1 MNYLAFRY
9 WWFIWL
15 LFLMLLLLYFFFSC
29 NTKTSTKKYENCAG
43 RATYYKNLKEIDSLM
58 LNCCECSLDTISNR
72 EEIISDSLEID
83 SIPQPP
89 KQNCRVHFSGLIMGG
104 KYVHENISEIY
115 REDYASEYV
124 GAGFYAN
131 NTSAFPKSV
140 RTTFDGIAIDKGTQ
154 LIIYSKPNFRG
165 SVLLDI
171 KGPAII
177 NNVKWKN
184 DSRYNPCNTE
194 NYTRNLQSNFP
205 QSVRYWSKSDMHAWS
220 YGSCKII
227 CSN

>member
-1 MNYLAFRY
+1 MR
-9 WWFIWL
+9 
-15 LFLMLLLLYFFFSC
+15 
-29 NTKTSTKKYENCAG
+29 
-43 RATYYKNLKEIDSLM
+43 EIDSLL
-58 LNCCECSLDTISNR
+58 LNCCECSLDTTSNR
-72 EEIISDSLEID
+72 EEQEKDSLERD

-115 REDYASEYV
+115 IEDFASEYV

-154 LIIYSKPNFRG
+154 LIIYSKSNFKG

-184 DSRYNPCNTE
+184 DSRYNHCNTE
-194 NYTRNLQSNFP
+194 NYRRNLQSNFP

>member
-1 MNYLAFRY
+1 M
-9 WWFIWL
+9 
-15 LFLMLLLLYFFFSC
+15 
-29 NTKTSTKKYENCAG
+29 
-43 RATYYKNLKEIDSLM
+43 KEIDSLM
-58 LNCCECSLDTISNR
+58 MNCCECTQDTISIR
-72 EEIISDSLEID
+72 EEEEMDTLEID

-89 KQNCRVHFSGLIMGG
+89 KQNCRVHFSGLVMGG

-115 REDYASEYV
+115 KEDFASEYV
-124 GAGFYAN
+124 GEGFYAN

-154 LIIYSKPNFRG
+154 LIIYSQPNFKG

-184 DSRYNPCNTE
+184 DSRYNRCNTE
-194 NYTRNLQSNFP
+194 NYSSNLQSNFP
-205 QSVRYWSKSDMHAWS
+205 QSVRYWSKSDMHDWS

-227 CSN
+227 CRD